1 MTRARS
7 ALTVSVAAVAVALYA
22 LMWLAYSRQWGWLH
36 GVDWWLLNSAHAVG
50 VKHPLWVDFWD
61 GVSFALGPVPLRV
74 LGMAAAVAALVR
86 RNVRA
91 ALVLL
96 VCGPLSGVVTT
107 AAKGLANRTRPST
120 MLVPASSTSFPSG
133 HALEATAGLL
143 AILAFVLPLLSRTAG
158 RVLAVAAAVCA
169 LAVGAARVALN
180 VHHPSDVLAGW
191 CLGYL
196 YFLLCVLVF
205 RPTWSRRGDTIE
217 AKALLDP

>member
-7 ALTVSVAAVAVALYA
+7 ALILAAAAVAVYA
-22 LMWLAYSRQWGWLH
+22 LMWVAYSRQWAWLH
-36 GVDWWLLNSAHAVG
+36 RVDWWLLNSAHAVG

-61 GVSFALGPVPLRV
+61 TVSFALGPVPLRLLGMTAAIAAV
-74 LGMAAAVAALVR
+74 LG

-96 VCGPLSGVVTT
+96 ACGPLSGLVTS
-107 AAKGLANRTRPST
+107 AAKGLANRTRPPT
-120 MLVPASSTSFPSG
+120 MLVAASSTSFPSG

-143 AILAFVLPLLSRTAG
+143 AILAFLLPMLSRTAG
-158 RVLAVAAAVCA
+158 RVLAAAAGVCV
-169 LAVGAARVALN
+169 LAVGVARVALN

-191 CLGYL
+191 SLGCL
-196 YFLLCVLVF
+196 YFLLCLLVF
-205 RPTWSRRGDTIE
+205 RPSWSRRGDPIE